1 MERKHR
7 QTNSSN
13 AITLNN
19 VLPQHHSA
27 TLERTTMTADPGAPA
42 MTETPGRDPDV
53 LTTAELAT
61 KLGLSPQT
69 VRRMANAGQIP
80 ALKTGKDFRYSWQAV
95 REVLRQPHHQPGEAA
110 DDPTDLPNKGA
121 GYRAQRRAR
130 TGAQDKPTQD

>member
-1 MERKHR
+1 
-7 QTNSSN
+7 
-13 AITLNN
+13 
-19 VLPQHHSA
+19 
-27 TLERTTMTADPGAPA
+27 

-80 ALKTGKDFRYSWQAV
+80 ALKTGKDFRYSWEAV
-95 REVLRQPHHQPGEAA
+95 RQVLRQPHHQPGEAA
-110 DDPTDLPNKGA
+110 DDPTDQPEPAYTPKKGA

-130 TGAQDKPTQD
+130 TGAQD